1 MPRRR
6 DLHVR
11 LTDEEY
17 RLVASAA
24 ATTGSAVA
32 AWVGGVAVRAASA
45 EDAAGVPAGWQEVLA
60 QLLRLRL
67 GLAPSSTPGAV
78 VSEDLL
84 QRIDLLIR
92 EASSRVRRS

>member
-17 RLVASAA
+17 DLVASAA
-24 ATTGSAVA
+24 AATGRAVA

-45 EDAAGVPAGWQEVLA
+45 EDAAGVPAEWQEVLA

-67 GLAPSSTPGAV
+67 GLAPSSTPPV

-92 EASSRVRRS
+92 EASRRVRRS

>member
-1 MPRRR
+1 M
-6 DLHVR
+6 
-11 LTDEEY
+11 TDEEY

-32 AWVGGVAVRAASA
+32 AWVGVVAVRAASA
-45 EDAAGVPAGWQEVLA
+45 EDAAGVPAEWQEVLA

-67 GLAPSSTPGAV
+67 ELAPSSTPAASVPMVVPV

-84 QRIDLLIR
+84 RRIDLLIR
-92 EASSRVRRS
+92 EAARRARRS

>member
-1 MPRRR
+1 
-6 DLHVR
+6 
-11 LTDEEY
+11 
-17 RLVASAA
+17 VASAA

-32 AWVGGVAVRAASA
+32 AWVGVVAVRAASA
-45 EDAAGVPAGWQEVLA
+45 EDAVAVPAEWQEVLA

-67 GLAPSSTPGAV
+67 ELAPSSTPGAV

-92 EASSRVRRS
+92 EASRRVRRS